1 MPRLEPT
8 HEPPLANVYVRDRS
22 WGDDTLWSAFSTTA
36 ARAGNRTA
44 LVEDEA
50 RLGFDALA
58 VRAEALAARFATLGV
73 VPGDVVAL
81 QLPNWWET
89 VVVLLAT
96 APASS
101 SPRRARCRT
110 ACTCSR

>member
-44 LVEDEA
+44 LVEDDA

-58 VRAEALAARFATLGV
+58 VRA
-73 VPGDVVAL
+73 
-81 QLPNWWET
+81 
-89 VVVLLAT
+89 
-96 APASS
+96 
-101 SPRRARCRT
+101 
-110 ACTCSR
+110 